1 MLSEQKVDADPLAQ
15 IVKRCQRES
24 GFQGK
29 SDSAQHELYQACS
42 TDVYNLMVRMVGIQ
56 DAVDLSQ
63 QVFLQVFRKIEQFDG
78 RSKFKTWLYRLA
90 VNEALQFLRKKKR
103 IQQELKHEP
112 IDPKPS
118 VVQTRDAQ
126 DMMESAL
133 DRLDPLL
140 KTIFLLKEVEGMSYK
155 EIADATNIPEG
166 TVGSRLNRAR
176 RELKQILIE
185 LGWEE

>member
-42 TDVYNLMVRMVGIQ
+42 TDVYNLMVRMVGVQ

-78 RSKFKTWLYRLA
+78 RSKFKTG
-90 VNEALQFLRKKKR
+90 LRFSKR
-103 IQQELKHEP
+103 I
-112 IDPKPS
+112 
-118 VVQTRDAQ
+118 
-126 DMMESAL
+126 
-133 DRLDPLL
+133 
-140 KTIFLLKEVEGMSYK
+140 
-155 EIADATNIPEG
+155 
-166 TVGSRLNRAR
+166 
-176 RELKQILIE
+176 
-185 LGWEE
+185 